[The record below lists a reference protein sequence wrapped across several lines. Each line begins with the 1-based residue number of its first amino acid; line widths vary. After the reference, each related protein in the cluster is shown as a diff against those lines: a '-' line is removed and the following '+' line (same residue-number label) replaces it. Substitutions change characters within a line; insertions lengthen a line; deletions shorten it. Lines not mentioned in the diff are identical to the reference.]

1 MLISSFRHKQKDLSI
16 SDIFA
21 FTFTVFINLCGC
33 QIVGLENGKEV
44 SNMVTFEQE
53 QRIEAL
59 RNSFDNYY
67 IDREDYVEDEE
78 DDV

>member
-1 MLISSFRHKQKDLSI
+1 
-16 SDIFA
+16 
-21 FTFTVFINLCGC
+21 
-33 QIVGLENGKEV
+33 
-44 SNMVTFEQE
+44 MVTFEQE

-67 IDREDYVEDEE
+67 IDREDYAENEE

>member
-1 MLISSFRHKQKDLSI
+1 
-16 SDIFA
+16 
-21 FTFTVFINLCGC
+21 
-33 QIVGLENGKEV
+33 
-44 SNMVTFEQE
+44 MVTFEQE
-53 QRIEAL
+53 LKIEAL